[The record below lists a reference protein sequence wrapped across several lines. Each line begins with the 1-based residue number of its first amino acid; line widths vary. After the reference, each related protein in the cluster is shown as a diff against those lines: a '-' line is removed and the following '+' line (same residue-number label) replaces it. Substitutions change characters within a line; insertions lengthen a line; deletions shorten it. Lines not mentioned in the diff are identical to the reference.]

1 MILNKLRGS
10 FANMPWFTGKV
21 GIDLGRNGSRPLD
34 LDPRAGAKG
43 GDNRGA
49 EVRRTAALGRGLTGV
64 GVLDAPGSIW
74 LGTWTG
80 STSTPRR
87 TRLGHPHGVLE
98 RGQSSR
104 RRAAERQRRRAKPR
118 EKSESA
124 RKSGLAS
131 FTTSTR
137 SYWAANSSTG
147 SSGTALRR
155 RAPRAPQ
162 GNAVRV
168 SCGARTAAAAWCG
181 PRAQARATYRDGGA
195 PWSAGPSADVG
206 AGQDSA
212 GSPIRARGRGW
223 S

>member
-1 MILNKLRGS
+1 MDRGLILAKQKDLS
-10 FANMPWFTGKV
+10 AKEPWLTGKV

-43 GDNRGA
+43 ATTGGA

-80 STSTPRR
+80 STSTPWR

-118 EKSESA
+118 GEKRE
-124 RKSGLAS
+124 REEERVGELH
-131 FTTSTR
+131 
-137 SYWAANSSTG
+137 N
-147 SSGTALRR
+147 L
-155 RAPRAPQ
+155 
-162 GNAVRV
+162 NA
-168 SCGARTAAAAWCG
+168 
-181 PRAQARATYRDGGA
+181 
-195 PWSAGPSADVG
+195 
-206 AGQDSA
+206 
-212 GSPIRARGRGW
+212 
-223 S
+223 

>member
-1 MILNKLRGS
+1 MDRGLILAKQKDLS
-10 FANMPWFTGKV
+10 AKEPWLTGKV

-34 LDPRAGAKG
+34 LNPRAGAKG

-104 RRAAERQRRRAKPR
+104 RRAAERQRQRAKPWGEKR
-118 EKSESA
+118 ECEEERVGELHNLDAKLLGDKLVDGKQWNGVTAAGSES
-124 RKSGLAS
+124 
-131 FTTSTR
+131 STR
-137 SYWAANSSTG
+137 
-147 SSGTALRR
+147 
-155 RAPRAPQ
+155 Q
-162 GNAVRV
+162 
-168 SCGARTAAAAWCG
+168 
-181 PRAQARATYRDGGA
+181 
-195 PWSAGPSADVG
+195 
-206 AGQDSA
+206 
-212 GSPIRARGRGW
+212 RG
-223 S
+223 